1 MPCQINNNS
10 NYDTTEIEDLIQDL
24 FSFSQN
30 RFGFQDSPV
39 LNLVSDKKNT
49 SPLGKTAHYDPNSM
63 EITIYV
69 DGRHP
74 KDIMRSFS
82 HELVHHNQN
91 ENGEFANVVGQGG
104 SNYAQTNP
112 HLRKMEKEAYLKG
125 NMCFRDW
132 EDGYKSSNPNI
143 LNERRIYKMSIKDW
157 KNKELSSLLNERW
170 GFSMDLNKLNESK
183 KITHMCALEVTHKKS
198 GKKGHPIKHTLTE
211 SGHISH
217 YTVEF
222 EDVIVEN
229 ISVDNLNILV
239 QEKHTHKRDDE
250 KEHDKKKKIVSE
262 EELENK
268 EKADLDKDGKLS
280 GYEKK
285 RGKAIEKSMKGQKN
299 KKAKKGEV
307 PAGLKKH
314 QEKQKKKQVMKEQE
328 EDEFANLKGKEL
340 TEIPSFLEQMRK
352 AINNSGILPGEATDE
367 EMQKLLNAM
376 IPLLS
381 SQPYREPAIR
391 MLQDFEVKPSI
402 DPTPSSRK
410 DDPDQGGS
418 QGGAT
423 DFNESRKRRTK
434 RKK

>member
-1 MPCQINNNS
+1 
-10 NYDTTEIEDLIQDL
+10 
-24 FSFSQN
+24 
-30 RFGFQDSPV
+30 
-39 LNLVSDKKNT
+39 
-49 SPLGKTAHYDPNSM
+49 
-63 EITIYV
+63 
-69 DGRHP
+69 
-74 KDIMRSFS
+74 
-82 HELVHHNQN
+82 
-91 ENGEFANVVGQGG
+91 
-104 SNYAQTNP
+104 
-112 HLRKMEKEAYLKG
+112 MEKEAYLKG

-198 GKKGHPIKHTLTE
+198 GRKGHPIKHTLTE

-418 QGGAT
+418 QGGTT